1 MKAYNPLERSLA
13 NALERFPQLKQTA
26 KTAYQYL
33 NYWYY
38 GDRIQLA
45 LHPDVTIMT
54 PSQWS
59 NTASTEAEL
68 FFGYYDKSPW
78 SPDLTRLIYHR
89 RQKDTLEIVVYNRP
103 RKTATV
109 VATTQTWSSQQG
121 SMVQWL
127 DNQTI
132 IFNDL
137 VAENIV
143 ARIINLEDKS
153 EKIVPLPIQTL
164 HPNGKEAL
172 SLNYKRLDKMRPE
185 YGYSVTANNFI
196 PDLPHTEDGI
206 WRVELETGKTQ
217 LIITLESLTN
227 HQPRP
232 EMANC
237 QHKVNHI
244 MYSPQG
250 SRYVFMHR
258 WLGSDG
264 KYSRLY
270 VADRKDNLKLLLD
283 DRMVSHYSW
292 QDEENL
298 LAWARTKEYGDHYY
312 LINVITGEKQVI
324 GRNILDIYGDGHPS
338 FSPDRRWILTDS
350 YPDKARK
357 QHLLLYEIATEKLTE
372 IANFLAPLK
381 YSAATRCDLHPR
393 WSPDGNWISV
403 DATYEGKRMSYLL
416 DVSALVKVASDT

>member
-1 MKAYNPLERSLA
+1 MKSYSLLERNLA
-13 NALERFPQLKQTA
+13 KALEQFPQLKQTA

-45 LHPDVTIMT
+45 LHPDVTILT

-78 SPDLTRLIYHR
+78 SPNMTQLVYHR
-89 RQKDTLEIVVYNRP
+89 LAKDTLEIVVYNREQ
-103 RKTATV
+103 KSVTKI
-109 VATTQTWSSQQG
+109 ATTQTWSSQQG

-127 DNQTI
+127 DDQTV

-137 VAENIV
+137 VAGDLV

-153 EKIVPLPIQTL
+153 EKIVSLPIQTI
-164 HPNGKEAL
+164 HPNGKEAFT
-172 SLNYKRLDKMRPE
+172 LNYKRLDKMRPE
-185 YGYSVTANNFI
+185 YGYSVTANNFRS
-196 PDLPHTEDGI
+196 DLSYTEDGI
-206 WRVELETGKTQ
+206 WRINLETGESK
-217 LIITLESLTN
+217 LIITIESLIN

-258 WLGSDG
+258 WLGSGG

-270 VADRKDNLKLLLD
+270 VADREGNLKLLLD

-292 QDEENL
+292 QDEEHL
-298 LAWARTKEYGDHYY
+298 LAWARTKEHGDHYY
-312 LINVITGEKQVI
+312 LINVITGEKQII
-324 GRNILDIYGDGHPS
+324 GENILDIYGDGHPS

-357 QHLLLYEIATEKLTE
+357 QHLLLYEIATGNLTE
-372 IANFLAPLK
+372 IASFFAPLK
-381 YSAATRCDLHPR
+381 YSAEMRCDLHPR
-393 WSPDGNWISV
+393 WSPDGNWVSV

-416 DVSALVKVASDT
+416 DVSSLVK

>member
-1 MKAYNPLERSLA
+1 MKSYSLLERKLA
-13 NALERFPQLKQTA
+13 QTLDRFPQLKQTA

-38 GDRIQLA
+38 SDRKIII
-45 LHPDVTIMT
+45 LHPDVTILT

-59 NTASTEAEL
+59 NTTSTEAEL

-78 SPDLTRLIYHR
+78 SEDMSQLVYHR
-89 RQKDTLEIVVYNRP
+89 QQQDSLEIVVYNRVQ
-103 RKTATV
+103 KSVETIAN
-109 VATTQTWSSQQG
+109 TQTWSSQQG

-127 DNQTI
+127 NNQTI

-137 VAENIV
+137 VAGDIV
-143 ARIINLEDKS
+143 ARIINLKNQS

-185 YGYSVTANNFI
+185 YGYSVTANNFTS
-196 PDLPHTEDGI
+196 DLSYTEDGI
-206 WRVELETGKTQ
+206 WRVDLETGKTK
-217 LIITLESLTN
+217 LIITIESLIN
-227 HQPRP
+227 NQPRP

-258 WLGSDG
+258 WLGSSG

-270 VADRKDNLKLLLD
+270 VADSEANLKLLLD

-292 QDEENL
+292 QDEEYL
-298 LAWARTKEYGDHYY
+298 LAWARTEESGDHYY
-312 LINVITGEKQVI
+312 LINVITGEKQLI
-324 GRNILDIYGDGHPS
+324 GQNILDIYGDGHPS

-357 QHLLLYEIATEKLTE
+357 QHLLLYEIATGKLTE
-372 IANFLAPLK
+372 IASFFAPLK
-381 YSAATRCDLHPR
+381 YSAAVRCDLHPR

-403 DATYEGKRMSYLL
+403 DATYEGTRMSYLL
-416 DVSALVKVASDT
+416 DVRSLVK